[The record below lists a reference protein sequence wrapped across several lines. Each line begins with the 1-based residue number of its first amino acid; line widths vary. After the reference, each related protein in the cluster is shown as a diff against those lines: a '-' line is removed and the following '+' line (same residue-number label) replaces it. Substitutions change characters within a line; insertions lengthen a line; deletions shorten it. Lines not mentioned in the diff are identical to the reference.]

1 MDVAAPACARLT
13 DDAMSAPLVT
23 DGATCRRPRALR
35 AVACAVLLATFAA
48 CTKVDMRPADS
59 ARTAGNPWTLHGVL
73 RVAVT
78 EEPNTLVRMFSNQS
92 SADDVTALIF
102 EPFFRY
108 DDHGRAIPA
117 LARRFPTLANGLI
130 SPDGLR
136 ISFELQPSAR
146 WSDGVPVTADDVIF
160 TWRAIMDG
168 NNPVVRTAGY
178 DKIKTIQADGP
189 HRVTLVLKEPNSPLV
204 YLFSEGSFP
213 PLPAH
218 LLARYKTLNNI
229 PYDAA
234 PIGDGPFVVKQ
245 WLHGSDIIFAA
256 NERYW
261 RGAPRLREIDMK
273 VIPNPNTQLQELRTH
288 ELDLLDGVSKPL
300 TPQLAGMPGVRVL
313 VQLQSNYRHLDFNTK
328 NPILH
333 DVDVRRAIARGIDVP
348 KILADVYGGLGVQ
361 AVTDI
366 PPFSW
371 ASNDL
376 KPIPYDPAAARKLL
390 DASGWRPG
398 ADGIRVRD
406 GRRLA
411 LSISTAADNRPN
423 ADAETLIAQE
433 LKDIGIDLSIKNYA
447 GAVLFAERGP
457 IYGGTYDMAWI
468 VDSNGVD
475 PDDLAGFGCDWF
487 PPQGANTTFYCN
499 HKVDSY
505 LRDAQL
511 TYDRARRSR
520 DYEQAWTI
528 MLDEV
533 PELMIYWDK
542 NVSAANSDL
551 RNFKPSPVISD
562 YWNAWE
568 WEI

>member
-1 MDVAAPACARLT
+1 VSDLRVAQR
-13 DDAMSAPLVT
+13 V
-23 DGATCRRPRALR
+23 GLR
-35 AVACAVLLATFAA
+35 AVLAAALLLGALGS
-48 CTKVDMRPADS
+48 CSKVDMRPADND
-59 ARTAGNPWTLHGVL
+59 RGAGNPWTVHGVL

-92 SADDVTALIF
+92 SADNVTALIF

-108 DDHGRAIPA
+108 DERGRVVPA
-117 LARRFPTLANGLI
+117 LARRFPTMANGLV
-130 SPDGLR
+130 SRDGLR
-136 ISFELQPSAR
+136 ITFELQPKAR

-160 TWRAIMDG
+160 TWHAIMDG
-168 NNPVVRTAGY
+168 DNPVVRTAGY
-178 DKIKTIQADGP
+178 DKIKTIIADDP

-218 LLARYKTLNNI
+218 LLAKYKTLNNI
-229 PYDAA
+229 PYDAS
-234 PIGDGPFVVKQ
+234 PVGDGPFVVKQ

-256 NERYW
+256 NPRYW
-261 RGAPRLREIDMK
+261 RGTPRLREIDMK

-288 ELDLLDGVSKPL
+288 EIDLLDGVSKPL
-300 TPQLAGMPGVRVL
+300 TPQLRDIPYVRIQT
-313 VQLQSNYRHLDFNTK
+313 QLQSDYRHLDFNTK

-333 DVDVRRAIARGIDVP
+333 DPNVRRAIARAIDVP
-348 KILADVYGGLGVQ
+348 KILADVYGGQGVQ

-376 KPIPYDPAAARKLL
+376 KPIPFDPAAARRLL
-390 DASGWRPG
+390 DASGWHVG
-398 ADGIRVRD
+398 ADGVRVKD
-406 GRRLA
+406 GQRLTLA
-411 LSISTAADNRPN
+411 ISSAADNRPN
-423 ADAETLIAQE
+423 ANAETLVAQQ
-433 LKDIGIDLSIKNYA
+433 LKDVGIDLSIKNFA
-447 GAVLFAERGP
+447 GAVLFAEHGP

-475 PDDLAGFGCDWF
+475 PDDLAGWGCDWF

-499 HKVDSY
+499 HTVDAH

-511 TYDRARRSR
+511 TYDQAQRRR
-520 DYEQAWTI
+520 DYKQAWKI
-528 MLDEV
+528 MLDQV
-533 PELMIYWDK
+533 PALMIYWDK